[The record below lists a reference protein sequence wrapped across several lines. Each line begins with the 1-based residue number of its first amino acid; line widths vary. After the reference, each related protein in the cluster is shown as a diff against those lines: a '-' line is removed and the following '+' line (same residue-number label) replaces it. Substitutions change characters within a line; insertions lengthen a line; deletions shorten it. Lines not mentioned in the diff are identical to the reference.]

1 MTAVSLPL
9 LLLIVPLVAALA
21 CLLPTRQEISEW
33 ASGISAVVMA
43 ALGIRLAIDA
53 DSQAITAQPGLYL
66 DALSAVLIL
75 VICVVGSVG
84 VLYSLEKRCAESRRS
99 MAGLKS
105 GQTRWYYLWLNLFI
119 FTMLLSALAANLGVL
134 WIAMECS
141 TVVSGALVGF
151 YRKAEAL
158 EAALEIRHDLLTR
171 YRSGPVRYCSD
182 LLFGR
187 AGAGPGCRRPELGNP
202 ARRGAAPGPQPGPSL
217 LRIRAGGLRHKGRPG
232 ADAYL
237 ATPDAHSQ
245 APSPVS
251 AVLSAALLNCAL
263 YAILRFHAIAMRT
276 LGPDF
281 SSHLLLAFGLLSVAV
296 AVPFLIIQHD
306 LKRLLAYSSMEHI
319 GIITTAVG
327 IGGKLG
333 LFAAL
338 LHMINHAA
346 AKSAMFLG
354 SGTLIQRLWYA
365 DLSIDWVG
373 QAARNRVSATLL
385 PFRVAWL
392 WRAPL
397 RSALSSVSSLPF
409 GPPSRRMSSTWVPSS
424 WRCLLLLS
432 EGSWGI
438 LAGWPFGP
446 ASPHRRR
453 SAGALPCRSPAMT
466 RSVSGPCHSGRGGP
480 DLLGYTYVGHGNR
493 CERAA
498 ARGWRGR
505 NGGSTGSG
513 GGLSSLRADLRQ

>member
-1 MTAVSLPL
+1 MAVNLPL
-9 LLLIVPLVAALA
+9 LLLIAPLVAALA
-21 CLLPTRQEISEW
+21 CLLPARQEISEW
-33 ASGISAVVMA
+33 ASGVSAAVIA

-53 DSQAITAQPGLYL
+53 DARSINAQPGLYV

-84 VLYSLEKRCAESRRS
+84 VLYSLGYVRRE
-99 MAGLKS
+99 MTLGRLKS

-119 FTMLLSALAANLGVL
+119 FTMLLMALAANLGVL

-158 EAALEIRHDLLTR
+158 EAAWKYVMI
-171 YRSGPVRYCSD
+171 CS
-182 LLFGR
+182 LGIALALFGTVLIYYS
-187 AGAGPGCRRPELGNP
+187 AVQVLG
-202 ARRGAAPGPQPGPSL
+202 Q
-217 LRIRAGGLRHKGRPG
+217 G
-232 ADAYL
+232 ADALNWVTLRDAAPRLDPSLVRLSFAFALVGFGTKAGL
-237 ATPDAHSQ
+237 APMHTWLPDAHSQ

-281 SSHLLLAFGLLSVAV
+281 SSHLLLAFGLLSVAI

-346 AKSAMFLG
+346 AKSVMFLS
-354 SGTLIQRLWYA
+354 SGTLIQRLGTRNIQRLGGA
-365 DLSIDWVG
+365 G
-373 QAARNRVSATLL
+373 RAAPGLA
-385 PFRVAWL
+385 A
-392 WRAPL
+392 
-397 RSALSSVSSLPF
+397 
-409 GPPSRRMSSTWVPSS
+409 
-424 WRCLLLLS
+424 LLLL
-432 EGSWGI
+432 GGLA
-438 LAGWPFGP
+438 LAGSPPFSPFIGEFLAVRAAFAAHVVSVGVILLALLALAFGGLLSHFGRVALGP
-446 ASPHRRR
+446 TSHRRHSVESISPVTAYER
-453 SAGALPCRSPAMT
+453 IGMIALAVPAA
-466 RSVSGPCHSGRGGP
+466 VVLVLGLHVPSGLVT
-480 DLLGYTYVGHGNR
+480 LL
-493 CERAA
+493 ERAA
-498 ARGWRGR
+498 SVA
-505 NGGSTGSG
+505 GGS
-513 GGLSSLRADLRQ
+513 